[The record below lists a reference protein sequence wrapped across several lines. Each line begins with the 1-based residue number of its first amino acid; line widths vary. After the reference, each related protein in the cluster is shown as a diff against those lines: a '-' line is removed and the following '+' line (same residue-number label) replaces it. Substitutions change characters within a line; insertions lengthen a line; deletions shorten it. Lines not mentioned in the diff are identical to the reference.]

1 MKSKTYFVKQLCELR
16 NLDLESPEAQEFYKL
31 KIVELLIAIKQETP
45 VLHPDKQEESED
57 SKSLAEL
64 LGCT

>member
-1 MKSKTYFVKQLCELR
+1 MKSKVYFVKKLCELR
-16 NLDLESPEAQEFYKL
+16 NLNIESPEAQELYNL

-45 VLHPDKQEESED
+45 VSNQEEPETE
-57 SKSLAEL
+57 KSLAEL

>member
-1 MKSKTYFVKQLCELR
+1 MKSKVYFVKKLCELR
-16 NLDLESPEAQEFYKL
+16 NLNLESLEAQELYNL

-45 VLHPDKQEESED
+45 KVLVEEEEEH
-57 SKSLAEL
+57 KSLAEL

>member
-16 NLDLESPEAQEFYKL
+16 NLDPESPEVQELYNL

-45 VLHPDKQEESED
+45 VVPKEELED
-57 SKSLAEL
+57 NKSLAEL

>member
-1 MKSKTYFVKQLCELR
+1 MKSKTYFVKKLCELR
-16 NLDLESPEAQEFYKL
+16 NLDSESPEAQELYNL
-31 KIVELLIAIKQETP
+31 KIVELLILIKQNTP
-45 VLHPDKQEESED
+45 VSSKEEEPDEE

>member
-1 MKSKTYFVKQLCELR
+1 MKSKIYFVKQLCELR
-16 NLDLESPEAQEFYKL
+16 KLDPESPEAQELYNL
-31 KIVELLIAIKQETP
+31 KIVELLILIKQNTP
-45 VLHPDKQEESED
+45 VSSKEEEPEE

>member
-1 MKSKTYFVKQLCELR
+1 MKSKVYFVKKLCELR
-16 NLDLESPEAQEFYKL
+16 NLDIELPEAQELYNL

-45 VLHPDKQEESED
+45 VPQEEPEIER
-57 SKSLAEL
+57 SLAEL

>member
-1 MKSKTYFVKQLCELR
+1 MKNKTYFVKQLCELR
-16 NLDLESPEAQEFYKL
+16 NLDIESPEAQELYNF

-45 VLHPDKQEESED
+45 VTSKEEEPED
-57 SKSLAEL
+57 NKSLAEL

>member
-1 MKSKTYFVKQLCELR
+1 MKSKTYFVKKLCELR
-16 NLDLESPEAQEFYKL
+16 NLDPESPEAQELYNL
-31 KIVELLIAIKQETP
+31 KIVELLISIKQNTP
-45 VLHPDKQEESED
+45 VSSKEEEPDEE

>member
-16 NLDLESPEAQEFYKL
+16 KLDPESPEAQEFYNL
-31 KIVELLIAIKQETP
+31 KIIELLIAIKQETP
-45 VLHPDKQEESED
+45 VSSKEEEPED
-57 SKSLAEL
+57 NKSLAEL

>member
-1 MKSKTYFVKQLCELR
+1 MKSKVYFVKKLCELR
-16 NLDLESPEAQEFYKL
+16 KLNIESPEAQELYNL

-45 VLHPDKQEESED
+45 NVLVEEEEEH
-57 SKSLAEL
+57 KSLAEL

>member
-1 MKSKTYFVKQLCELR
+1 MKNKTYFVKQLCELR
-16 NLDLESPEAQEFYKL
+16 NLDPESPEAQELYNL

-45 VLHPDKQEESED
+45 VPQEEPEIER
-57 SKSLAEL
+57 SLAEL

>member
-16 NLDLESPEAQEFYKL
+16 NLDIESPEAQELYNFKV
-31 KIVELLIAIKQETP
+31 VELLIAIKHETP
-45 VLHPDKQEESED
+45 VSSKED
-57 SKSLAEL
+57 DDTKSLAEL

>member
-1 MKSKTYFVKQLCELR
+1 MKNKVYFVKKLCELR
-16 NLDLESPEAQEFYKL
+16 NLNIESSEAQELYNL

-45 VLHPDKQEESED
+45 VSNQKEEPEIE
-57 SKSLAEL
+57 KSLAEL

>member
-1 MKSKTYFVKQLCELR
+1 MKNKTYFVKQLCELR
-16 NLDLESPEAQEFYKL
+16 NLDIESPEAQELYNL
-31 KIVELLIAIKQETP
+31 KIVELLIAIKQNTP
-45 VLHPDKQEESED
+45 VSSKEEEPDEE